1 MHWFHYYTLYEFGFL
16 RFFFFLPW
24 CLRKYILVYRRR
36 NLCAYYIFAAF
47 HLLLLNLSPDTGDKT
62 QMILDS
68 TETSFIHL
76 KKKISYEVKKVAAW
90 KSWKC
95 SKYLPPIVIQTTNS
109 TLLHFWTT
117 AFARRHFFLIRSSFF
132 SQPIEISVYFRQI
145 VVPTQLT
152 YIVALHR
159 NDMKLQLR
167 RLMYVHRTIR

>member
-1 MHWFHYYTLYEFGFL
+1 MRARAESTETFNNNALISLLHIIRIRLSS
-16 RFFFFLPW
+16 FFFFLPW

-47 HLLLLNLSPDTGDKT
+47 HLLLLNLSPDTGDKS

-117 AFARRHFFLIRSSFF
+117 AFARRHFFSYSFIF
-132 SQPIEISVYFRQI
+132 F
-145 VVPTQLT
+145 LT
-152 YIVALHR
+152 THR
-159 NDMKLQLR
+159 N
-167 RLMYVHRTIR
+167 